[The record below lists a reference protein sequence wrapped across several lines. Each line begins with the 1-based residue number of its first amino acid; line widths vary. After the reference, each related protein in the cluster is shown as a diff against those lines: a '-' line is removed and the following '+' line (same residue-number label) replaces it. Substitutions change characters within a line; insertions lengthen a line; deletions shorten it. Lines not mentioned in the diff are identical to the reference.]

1 MTRGGGLLR
10 VRVASGW
17 VGFCGVCALAMG
29 WVAGICGAAEAGD
42 AAPTPVPGV
51 RAMRRAAITLADLKA
66 QIPQSAAGQ
75 FVMELPQIL
84 HTAMDPE
91 VLALMDGQVVET
103 TGMMLGGVVTE
114 VAGNAGNGGA
124 VWGCGCASGVHSFSA
139 VRTMRSSASSLW
151 SSIGRSLCLRRK
163 RGCGFPGDWAT
174 NATAGGWWRC
184 SVQASGRRSLC
195 PWFRCSSERRGSR
208 GDGMREGL
216 ST

>member
-1 MTRGGGLLR
+1 MLR

-91 VLALMDGQVVET
+91 VLALMDGQGVET

-114 VAGNAGNGGA
+114 GAGNGGNGA
-124 VWGCGCASGVHSFSA
+124 GLR
-139 VRTMRSSASSLW
+139 VR
-151 SSIGRSLCLRRK
+151 IGRSQLQCCTDHAKQCELVVEFDRK
-163 RGCGFPGDWAT
+163 IPVPPEKAWMR
-174 NATAGGWWRC
+174 
-184 SVQASGRRSLC
+184 VSGRLGY
-195 PWFRCSSERRGSR
+195 ER
-208 GDGMREGL
+208 DGRRMVAVLRASQWKEIAVPVVPVL
-216 ST
+216 K